1 MRRFREVSS
10 SFFLLN
16 INQGEVTSENSAVA
30 QSIQPISSVPVN
42 MQNVASTTNQVP
54 FNFNAANTMVD
65 ANGHQFYMIPV
76 NSAQKQFQLMNYP
89 PSGNTNVFSSGCLG
103 ARGQHGQC

>member
-1 MRRFREVSS
+1 M
-10 SFFLLN
+10 
-16 INQGEVTSENSAVA
+16 
-30 QSIQPISSVPVN
+30 QSIQPISSVPAN
-42 MQNVASTTNQVP
+42 WQNVSLMTNQIP
-54 FNFNAANTMVD
+54 FIFSAANTMVD
-65 ANGHQFYMIPV
+65 ANGQQFYMIPV